1 MSMDRPA
8 RDWEQVEVAN
18 LKSAVA
24 RTGFAYWNGLRRG
37 RGFPA
42 RSDVSPRG
50 AGALLRHIVIVSVIP
65 EPLDYLFRIVGDGV
79 ADAYDL
85 ALSNKRLS
93 EVSIARPETG
103 EALREILQGV
113 CGNGEPFACRNWLET
128 HTTGETFALRE
139 AVFLPL
145 GKRAP
150 VVDHVLVVDAP
161 V

>member
-1 MSMDRPA
+1 
-8 RDWEQVEVAN
+8 VEIAT
-18 LKSAVA
+18 LRSQAVHA
-24 RTGFAYWNGLRRG
+24 GFAYWNGLRHG
-37 RGFPA
+37 RLFPA

-50 AGALLRHIVIVSVIP
+50 AGNLLRHVVVLAVAVQP
-65 EPLDYLFRIVGDGV
+65 PDYLFRIVGDEVEG
-79 ADAYDL
+79 AYNL

-103 EALREILQGV
+103 EALREILEGV
-113 CGNGEPFACRNWLET
+113 CGDGQPFACRNWLKT
-128 HTTGETFALRE
+128 QTTGETFALRE

-145 GKRAP
+145 GEHAP